1 MLRISELSAKPVTK
15 KALGILLALLVG
27 LPAAACDPKP
37 PADTPADT
45 PTATSAV
52 VPVSTTTA
60 PLPPNFPRGPATIE
74 ATLDGHPLTFSDPV
88 CLGFTEETT
97 IGFSTA
103 PQASSLSLRLD
114 TGTSTVNEIRI
125 GAPDGGMYLWK
136 TWSHLPSPPTVV
148 VQGSTYNVSGVVF
161 LNLDPGE
168 PKPIPFTV
176 TATCPA
182 YLHPRQPSTP
192 PGPPARDPNGPRVDA
207 TVDGRVLTDSNDAA
221 YCSRESDGSLK
232 IEVKPA
238 LGKPGNSLTFEVKDD
253 AVLHGYVGG
262 ALFNYT
268 TRVPA
273 NASVAK
279 DGDALRIKADLYRI
293 YQNRAYDEPHPV
305 EVVATCPAL

>member
-1 MLRISELSAKPVTK
+1 MLRISGLSASPATK
-15 KALGILLALLVG
+15 RALGILLALLVG

-37 PADTPADT
+37 PADTP
-45 PTATSAV
+45 TAASAV

-103 PQASSLSLRLD
+103 PQASSLSMRLD

-182 YLHPRQPSTP
+182 YPHPQQPSAPPLPPTP
-192 PGPPARDPNGPRVDA
+192 DPKGPRVNA
-207 TVDGRVLTDSNDAA
+207 TVDGRVLVDGTDAA
-221 YCSRESDGSLK
+221 SCIREPNGSLK
-232 IEVKPA
+232 IAVKPG
-238 LGKPGNSLTFEVKDD
+238 LGKPGNTLTFEVKDD

-273 NASVAK
+273 DASVAK
-279 DGDALRIKADLYRI
+279 EGNALHVKANLYRI
-293 YQNRAYDEPHPV
+293 YQNKSYDEPHPV
-305 EVVATCPAL
+305 ELTATCPGL

>member
-1 MLRISELSAKPVTK
+1 MMLRTTRFRTDRAVRRGT
-15 KALGILLALLVG
+15 LLAVLMT
-27 LPAAACDPKP
+27 LPVAGCGPRP
-37 PADTPADT
+37 PAEAPA
-45 PTATSAV
+45 PMSAV
-52 VPVSTTTA
+52 ATTSTIPA
-60 PLPPNFPRGPATIE
+60 PLPPNFPRSPATIE
-74 ATLDGHPLTFSDPV
+74 ATFDGKPVTFKDPV
-88 CLGFTEETT
+88 CFGFSDETT

-103 PQASSLSLRLD
+103 PQGNSLSLRLD
-114 TGTSTVNEIRI
+114 TATSAVNDIHI
-125 GAPDGGMYLWK
+125 GRPEGAYLWK
-136 TWSHLPSPPTVV
+136 TWSHLPSPPTVA
-148 VQGSTYNVSGVVF
+148 VQGATYSVSGVVF

-168 PKPIPFTV
+168 PQPIPFTV

-182 YLHPRQPSTP
+182 YSHPRQPSTP
-192 PGPPARDPNGPRVDA
+192 PGPPARDPKGPRVEA
-207 TVDGRVLTDSNDAA
+207 TVDGRVLTDGNDAA

-238 LGKPGNSLTFEVKDD
+238 LRKPGNSLTFEVKDD

-279 DGDALRIKADLYRI
+279 DGDALRIKANLYRI

-305 EVVATCPAL
+305 EVTATCPGL

>member
-1 MLRISELSAKPVTK
+1 MLVLLPV
-15 KALGILLALLVG
+15 
-27 LPAAACDPKP
+27 AACDPKP
-37 PADTPADT
+37 ADAPASI
-45 PTATSAV
+45 SAV
-52 VPVSTTTA
+52 ATTSVVPA
-60 PLPPNFPRGPATIE
+60 PLPPNFPRTPAIIE
-74 ATLDGHPLTFSDPV
+74 ATFDGNPLTLKDPV
-88 CLGFTEETT
+88 CLGFGQETT

-103 PQASSLSLRLD
+103 PHGDSLSLRLE
-114 TGTSTVNEIRI
+114 TATSTVNEIQV
-125 GAPDGGMYLWK
+125 GVPDRGTYLWK

-182 YLHPRQPSTP
+182 YPNPRQPSTP
-192 PGPPARDPNGPRVDA
+192 PAPPALDPKGPRVDA
-207 TVDGRVLTDSNDAA
+207 QVDGRVLVDGTDVA
-221 YCSRESDGSLK
+221 YCNREPNGALK
-232 IEVKPA
+232 IEVKPG

-273 NASVAK
+273 NATVTT
-279 DGDALRIKADLYRI
+279 DGNTLHVKADLYRI
-293 YQNRAYDEPHPV
+293 YQQKAYDEPHPV
-305 EVVATCPAL
+305 ELTATCPGL